1 MATTI
6 NPAALNALVFDYG
19 RKKANLDDQENR
31 YRINYNTT
39 LRKMQENYED
49 VEGKNRT
56 GFSDRGM
63 LHSGASIKNQMD
75 LKKDDLQ
82 NRADLSQDL
91 NTNLATIARQRLEAD
106 QEFETQ
112 KLLATLGLT
121 STTSS

>member
-1 MATTI
+1 MTTAI

-19 RKKANLDDQENR
+19 RKKADIDDQENR
-31 YRINYNTT
+31 YRINYNTA
-39 LRKMQENYED
+39 LRKMTENYED
-49 VEGKNRT
+49 VEETNRT

-63 LHSGASIKNQMD
+63 LHSGASIENQMD

-82 NRADLSQDL
+82 QRADASQNL
-91 NTNLATIARQRLEAD
+91 NTNLATLARKRLEAD

-121 STTSS
+121 TE